1 MHFVL
6 SIILVGLTQAL
17 KHHLEV
23 PVLSGWLENVLIFSI
38 DFCELKLNVQ
48 HGTERRGG
56 PASGSFVLYLRRESY
71 INYVRRVQVYT
82 QFHQSIN
89 GVVNVTLRI

>member
-1 MHFVL
+1 METAL
-6 SIILVGLTQAL
+6 IL
-17 KHHLEV
+17 
-23 PVLSGWLENVLIFSI
+23 SI
-38 DFCELKLNVQ
+38 DFYELKLNVQ
-48 HGTERRGG
+48 HGAKRRGG

-89 GVVNVTLRI
+89 GVVNITLRI